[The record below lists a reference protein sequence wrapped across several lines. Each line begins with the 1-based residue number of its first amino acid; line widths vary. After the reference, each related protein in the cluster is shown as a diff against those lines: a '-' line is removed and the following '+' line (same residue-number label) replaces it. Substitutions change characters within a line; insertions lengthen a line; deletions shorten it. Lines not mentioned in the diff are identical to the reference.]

1 MIGTII
7 GLVNLL
13 GNLSNPESLGSG
25 MALALLTTLYGVFAA
40 NIVFGPI
47 ANKLQLL
54 SSLETTAS
62 DLTLEGLL
70 AVREGSSPR
79 LLAERLEAHLE
90 SAGLAFGDGSIGDLP
105 STDR

>member
-47 ANKLQLL
+47 ANKRQLL

-62 DLTLEGLL
+62 DLILEGLL
-70 AVREGSSPR
+70 TVRASGTCQG
-79 LLAERLEAHLE
+79 LI
-90 SAGLAFGDGSIGDLP
+90 AGVGQVVV
-105 STDR
+105 